1 MTALPPRVPSVHEP
15 HPHRW
20 TPDEFRIMGEVGL
33 FGNERVEL
41 IDGEIVDMSP
51 INWPHVV
58 AVNKLHAALAILT
71 SDRFWLN
78 MQHPAALAD
87 GLPQPDAAV
96 YPGRMADYSDH
107 PTNPVLLVEVAD
119 SSLRFDL
126 TRKPPF
132 YARAAVPEYWVI
144 DLVDRLLHV
153 FRSPDAET
161 STYKSQQKLNP
172 SDRVA
177 PLFAPT
183 ASILVAD
190 VLP

>member
-1 MTALPPRVPSVHEP
+1 MTALPPRMPIAHP
-15 HPHRW
+15 PRPHRW
-20 TPDEFRIMGEVGL
+20 TPKDVRVMSDIGL
-33 FGNERVEL
+33 FCDERVEL
-41 IDGEIVDMSP
+41 IDGEILDMSP

-58 AVNKLHAALAILT
+58 AVNRLHEVLAFLMNE
-71 SDRFWLN
+71 RFWLN

-126 TRKPPF
+126 NRKATV
-132 YARAAVPEYWVI
+132 YARAAVPEYWVL
-144 DLVDRLLHV
+144 DLENRLLHV
-153 FRSPDAET
+153 FRDPDPDKAI
-161 STYKSQQKLNP
+161 YKSVQKLTP
-172 SDRVA
+172 TDRVA
-177 PLFAPT
+177 PLFAPA
-183 ASILVAD
+183 ASILAAD